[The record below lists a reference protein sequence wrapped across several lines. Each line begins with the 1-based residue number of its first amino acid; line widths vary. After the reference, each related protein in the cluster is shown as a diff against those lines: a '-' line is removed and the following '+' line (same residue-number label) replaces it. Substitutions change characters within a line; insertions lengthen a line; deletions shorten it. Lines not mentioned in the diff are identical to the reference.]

1 MPSAHL
7 KPMNPDAKA
16 TLRRRLRRIE
26 GQIRGLQR
34 MVETEAYCVDIL
46 HQVAAARAA
55 LHEVGRAL
63 VGGHVERCV
72 VDAVRSGSR
81 RDRERK
87 VAELLQVLSQL
98 DGG

>member
-1 MPSAHL
+1 MPTAHL

-16 TLRRRLRRIE
+16 TLLRRPKPAD
-26 GQIRGLQR
+26 GQIPGLPR
-34 MVETEAYCVDIL
+34 NGEPAANCVDIL
-46 HQVAAARAA
+46 QRAAAARAA

-81 RDRERK
+81 RDRDRK
-87 VAELLQVLSQL
+87 VSELLRVLSQL

>member
-1 MPSAHL
+1 MATRQL
-7 KPMNPDAKA
+7 RPMKADAKA
-16 TLRRRLRRIE
+16 TLLRRLKRVE
-26 GQIRGLQR
+26 GQVRGLQR
-34 MVETEAYCVDIL
+34 MVEAEAYCVEIL

-81 RDRERK
+81 RDRELK
-87 VAELLQVLSQL
+87 VDELMRVLSQL

>member
-1 MPSAHL
+1 MPTAHL

-16 TLRRRLRRIE
+16 TLLRRLKRVE

-34 MVETEAYCVDIL
+34 MVEAEAYCVDIL

-81 RDRERK
+81 RDRDRK
-87 VAELLQVLSQL
+87 VSELLRVLSQL

>member
-1 MPSAHL
+1 MPPAHL
-7 KPMNPDAKA
+7 NPMDADAKA
-16 TLRRRLRRIE
+16 TLLRRLKRVE

-87 VAELLQVLSQL
+87 VAELLRVLSQL

>member
-1 MPSAHL
+1 MPPAHP
-7 KPMNPDAKA
+7 KPMDVDAKA
-16 TLRRRLRRIE
+16 TLLRRLKRVE

-34 MVETEAYCVDIL
+34 MVESEAYCVDIL

-63 VGGHVERCV
+63 VSGHVERCV

-87 VAELLQVLSQL
+87 VAELLRVLAQL

>member
-1 MPSAHL
+1 MPPTHL
-7 KPMNPDAKA
+7 KPMEPDAKA
-16 TLRRRLRRIE
+16 TLLRRRKRVE

-34 MVETEAYCVDIL
+34 MVGAEAYCVDIL

-72 VDAVRSGSR
+72 VEAVRSGSR
-81 RDRERK
+81 QDRDRK
-87 VAELLQVLSQL
+87 VAELLRVLSQL

>member
-1 MPSAHL
+1 MASRHL
-7 KPMNPDAKA
+7 RPMNADAKA
-16 TLRRRLRRIE
+16 TLLRRLKRVE

-34 MVETEAYCVDIL
+34 MIETEAYCVDIL

-72 VDAVRSGSR
+72 VDAVRSGNR
-81 RDRERK
+81 RHRERK
-87 VAELLQVLSQL
+87 VAELLGALSQL